1 MATTARARAKEFCRR
16 FGLDLPIL
24 LAPMAGA
31 CPPGLSAAVANAGG
45 MAALG
50 ALTETPEA
58 IAAWIAEFRRQSNRA
73 VQINLWIPDPPPR
86 RDPALEAEIRAFL
99 EARGPMVPADAGDAV
114 PLDFAAQF
122 EALVAATPNVASS
135 IMGLFSP
142 DQAATLKAHGIAW
155 FACVTTLAEA
165 RAAEAAGADAVVAQ
179 GFEAGGHRGA
189 FVNENAERQGTGSLA
204 LLPRLADHL
213 TIPIIAAGGI
223 ADSRGI
229 AAALTLG
236 ASAVQIGTGFLRAP
250 EAKIHPVWAATLAD
264 LDPTDTMPTRGFSG
278 RLGRAVATAYV
289 RDLIRPGAPAPAP
302 YPVQRGLSAAMRVA
316 GLKTGTLDQMQAWA
330 GQAAALARA
339 EPAGDIAKTLWA
351 GAESLLP

>member
-1 MATTARARAKEFCRR
+1 MAATARARAKEFCRR

-73 VQINLWIPDPPPR
+73 VQINLWIPDPPP
-86 RDPALEAEIRAFL
+86 
-99 EARGPMVPADAGDAV
+99 
-114 PLDFAAQF
+114 
-122 EALVAATPNVASS
+122 
-135 IMGLFSP
+135 
-142 DQAATLKAHGIAW
+142 
-155 FACVTTLAEA
+155 
-165 RAAEAAGADAVVAQ
+165 
-179 GFEAGGHRGA
+179 
-189 FVNENAERQGTGSLA
+189 
-204 LLPRLADHL
+204 
-213 TIPIIAAGGI
+213 
-223 ADSRGI
+223 
-229 AAALTLG
+229 
-236 ASAVQIGTGFLRAP
+236 
-250 EAKIHPVWAATLAD
+250 
-264 LDPTDTMPTRGFSG
+264 
-278 RLGRAVATAYV
+278 
-289 RDLIRPGAPAPAP
+289 AP